1 MKRSRNLMGLSLRT
15 GMMLGQANMVIAMR
29 MMGMAGA
36 WNVTP
41 AENKRMVDEKT
52 AAAVASGT
60 AMMKA
65 AMAGKDAVAV
75 ANAGL
80 APIARRT
87 GANAKRLAKRG
98 PKVGK

>member
-1 MKRSRNLMGLSLRT
+1 MKRSRNLMALSMRT

-65 AMAGKDAVAV
+65 ALSGKDPVAV
-75 ANAGL
+75 ASAGL
-80 APIARRT
+80 TPIARRT
-87 GANAKRLAKRG
+87 GANAKRLVKRG
-98 PKVGK
+98 PKVGG

>member
-1 MKRSRNLMGLSLRT
+1 MKRSRGLMALSMQT

-52 AAAVASGT
+52 AAAVESG
-60 AMMKA
+60 A
-65 AMAGKDAVAV
+65 AMTRAALAGKGPVAV
-75 ANAGL
+75 AKAGL

-98 PKVGK
+98 PKVGV

>member
-1 MKRSRNLMGLSLRT
+1 MLTPMGLMQLSIKT

-52 AAAVASGT
+52 AAAVESGA
-60 AMMKA
+60 AMTRA
-65 AMAGKDAVAV
+65 VMAGKGPVGV

-80 APIARRT
+80 KPIARRT
-87 GANAKRLAKRG
+87 GVNAKRLVKRG
-98 PKVGK
+98 PKVP

>member
-65 AMAGKDAVAV
+65 AMMGKDAVGV
-75 ANAGL
+75 ASAGL
-80 APIARRT
+80 TPIARRT
-87 GANAKRLAKRG
+87 GANAKRLVKRG
-98 PKVGK
+98 PKVP